1 MIKTTIAIAIAAAAP
16 LLAGCAGLPSG
27 GRNMNG
33 FPVDPSCMAFYGGD
47 PFYGG
52 NLALAY
58 GTNCASNDM

>member
-1 MIKTTIAIAIAAAAP
+1 MINTTIAIAVSAAAL

-58 GTNCASNDM
+58 ATNCVSTGM